1 MIFMSNIFTK
11 HITALVCLAVMVVLS
26 ACGSSN
32 SDDSPEAIKIGLNLE
47 LTGTLPDVGEQ
58 GRNAAEMFVESINEN
73 GGIEIDG
80 KIYEIETVIKDNGA
94 TEEGVIAATEALVK
108 EGQVLAI
115 VGANTSFLAIPASG
129 AANDLETVLI
139 SPWSTDERATLNRPY
154 AFRASYLTSF
164 QGMILAGFAHS
175 EYAGTNACMFYAD
188 DSPFPK
194 GIVTSFTGEWESL
207 GGTVAA
213 NETFL
218 TGDEDF
224 STQLTNLKD
233 AGCGF
238 IFLPQYANEV
248 PAIVK
253 QAHTLGVTSPFLG
266 AGSWASQDL
275 LDACGADCDGYFFN
289 QQFVPQGATGA
300 AKEFVDTY
308 QAKYDEIPGDV
319 AALTRDALLLVVEAL
334 KNCGSVTGTLSAD
347 RACVREGM
355 SIIQGFEGI
364 TGTFSF
370 DENGDPEKCVF
381 IVQIGDGTVAYYD
394 TVCPA
399 G

>member
-1 MIFMSNIFTK
+1 MMFMSTRFPKLIF
-11 HITALVCLAVMVVLS
+11 ILACTAVTAALS
-26 ACGSSN
+26 ACGSSG
-32 SDDSPEAIKIGLNLE
+32 SDDSAGVIKIGLNLE

-58 GRNAAEMFVESINEN
+58 GRNAAEMFVDAINEN
-73 GGIEIDG
+73 GGVEIDG
-80 KIYEIETVIKDNGA
+80 KIYSIETVIKDNGA

-108 EGQVLAI
+108 EEQVLAI

-129 AANDLETVLI
+129 TANDLETVLI

-164 QGMILAGFAHS
+164 QGKILAGFAHS
-175 EYAGTNACMFYAD
+175 EYAGTNACMLYAE

-194 GIVTSFTGEWESL
+194 GIVTSFTEEWESL

-213 NETFL
+213 SETFQ

-224 STQLTNLKD
+224 GAQLTNLKG
-233 AGCGF
+233 AGCDF

-248 PAIVK
+248 PEIVQ
-253 QAHTLGVTSPFLG
+253 QAHALGVTSPFLG

-275 LDACGADCDGYFFN
+275 LDACGANCDGYFYN
-289 QQFVPQGATGA
+289 QQFVPQGATGS

-308 QAKYDEIPGDV
+308 NARYDEIPGDV
-319 AALTRDALLLVVEAL
+319 AALTRDALLLVMEAV
-334 KNCGSVTGTLSAD
+334 KNCGAVTGTLSTD
-347 RACVREGM
+347 RACLREGM
-355 SIIQGFEGI
+355 AVIQGFEGI

-399 G
+399 N

>member
-1 MIFMSNIFTK
+1 
-11 HITALVCLAVMVVLS
+11 
-26 ACGSSN
+26 SN

-175 EYAGTNACMFYAD
+175 EYAGTN
-188 DSPFPK
+188 
-194 GIVTSFTGEWESL
+194 
-207 GGTVAA
+207 
-213 NETFL
+213 
-218 TGDEDF
+218 
-224 STQLTNLKD
+224 
-233 AGCGF
+233 
-238 IFLPQYANEV
+238 
-248 PAIVK
+248 
-253 QAHTLGVTSPFLG
+253 
-266 AGSWASQDL
+266 
-275 LDACGADCDGYFFN
+275 
-289 QQFVPQGATGA
+289 
-300 AKEFVDTY
+300 
-308 QAKYDEIPGDV
+308 
-319 AALTRDALLLVVEAL
+319 
-334 KNCGSVTGTLSAD
+334 
-347 RACVREGM
+347 
-355 SIIQGFEGI
+355 
-364 TGTFSF
+364 
-370 DENGDPEKCVF
+370 
-381 IVQIGDGTVAYYD
+381 
-394 TVCPA
+394 
-399 G
+399 